1 MKLFSLPLVSTA
13 LSIAAC
19 CCSGPSARFTSV
31 LAAEKTVQAETVERT
46 LFIKGMT
53 CSGCVFGVKSAL
65 ERAGISKDQIIEVDY
80 KKPDRENKIGHAKL
94 KLSASQYKTG
104 ETDCRIIKEIKKNP
118 GYVAYWDASNTDPCN
133 LK

>member
-1 MKLFSLPLVSTA
+1 MKLFSIASTFTA

-19 CCSGPSARFTSV
+19 CCNGPSARFTSA
-31 LAAEKTVQAETVERT
+31 LAAEKTVLAETVEKT

-65 ERAGISKDQIIEVDY
+65 ERAGISKDQIVEVDY
-80 KKPDRENKIGHAKL
+80 KTPDPENKIGHAKF
-94 KLSASQYKTG
+94 KFSASQYKGT
-104 ETDCRIIKEIKKNP
+104 ETDCRIIQEIKKNP
-118 GYVAYWDASNTDPCN
+118 GYVAYWDASNTNPCN